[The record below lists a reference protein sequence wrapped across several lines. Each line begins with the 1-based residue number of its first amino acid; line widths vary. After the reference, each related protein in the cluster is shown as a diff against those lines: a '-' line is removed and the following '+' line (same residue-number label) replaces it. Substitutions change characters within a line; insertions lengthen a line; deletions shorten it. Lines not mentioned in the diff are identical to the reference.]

1 MTNEEIAARAIADAE
16 TPVGGGYM
24 HDGHLD
30 GLTCEAL
37 AAAVVAA
44 LTEAGRLVP
53 DGCVVIPRD
62 AAERAEWAC
71 GTIAIQRWAT
81 NDPKTEAA
89 RLALS
94 SALDKR
100 DASET

>member
-37 AAAVVAA
+37 AAGVVAA

-53 DGCVVIPRD
+53 DGLTLPKGEKVVGFCVEYGELQPFWPD
-62 AAERAEWAC
+62 HL
-71 GTIAIQRWAT
+71 
-81 NDPKTEAA
+81 ND
-89 RLALS
+89 
-94 SALDKR
+94 
-100 DASET
+100 ET

>member
-44 LTEAGRLVP
+44 LTEAGRIVP
-53 DGCVVIPRD
+53 DGHVAIERGRWERVRK
-62 AAERAEWAC
+62 AAMLVPQYDRPVGEM
-71 GTIAIQRWAT
+71 G
-81 NDPKTEAA
+81 
-89 RLALS
+89 LADGHLH
-94 SALDKR
+94 D
-100 DASET
+100 DET